1 MSCVATNKPG
11 VRKGCVICYH
21 LNDSRHHFLPHF
33 FLNLLNS
40 YSTIVMSPY
49 RLQNE
54 QKLFQ
59 QFLILQ
65 LEWGACELV
74 NDVSE
79 KGCRMIQQFDHVL
92 PV

>member
-1 MSCVATNKPG
+1 
-11 VRKGCVICYH
+11 
-21 LNDSRHHFLPHF
+21 
-33 FLNLLNS
+33 
-40 YSTIVMSPY
+40 MSPY

-79 KGCRMIQQFDHVL
+79 KGYRMIQQFDHVL
-92 PV
+92 PVREIYFHMVHIMMV